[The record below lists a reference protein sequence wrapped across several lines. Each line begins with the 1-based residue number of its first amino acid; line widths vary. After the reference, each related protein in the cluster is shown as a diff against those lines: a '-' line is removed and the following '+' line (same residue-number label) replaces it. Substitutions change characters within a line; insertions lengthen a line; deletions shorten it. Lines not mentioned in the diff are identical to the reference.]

1 MVVVYCLIGNSSGI
15 LPSVATEGFGY
26 NTFLGIW
33 NMTLRNGDRLG
44 VERGGKEVHRKVEG
58 RVFHK
63 DRLSSQQLGQ

>member
-44 VERGGKEVHRKVEG
+44 VERGGK
-58 RVFHK
+58 
-63 DRLSSQQLGQ
+63 

>member
-1 MVVVYCLIGNSSGI
+1 MILPFLGGCFVLWFLLSSLEDVGMVVVYCLIGNSSGI

-44 VERGGKEVHRKVEG
+44 VERGGK
-58 RVFHK
+58 
-63 DRLSSQQLGQ
+63 